1 MVHVHY
7 QHDKTKGLPVDMPL
21 ENFIAR
27 APWML
32 LVKALPFKVLRDLS
46 GNSQCLPLFG
56 SIMVLA
62 LFSVELTEGHI

>member
-1 MVHVHY
+1 
-7 QHDKTKGLPVDMPL
+7 MPL

-32 LVKALPFKVLRDLS
+32 SVKALPFKVLRDLS